1 MLYLYY
7 SYLDLDLCD
16 LGLDQGACLTYV
28 LGDYLNVKAPS
39 QSSALS
45 LQYRPMCNPF
55 FFVTYDLENAQI
67 VPKVHSLRLRSRLY
81 QDT

>member
-1 MLYLYY
+1 M
-7 SYLDLDLCD
+7 
-16 LGLDQGACLTYV
+16 
-28 LGDYLNVKAPS
+28 KAPS

-45 LQYRPMCNPF
+45 LQYRPTCNSS

-81 QDT
+81 QDTYSQGNGWPTVGLNDTRRSIHQQPMPLV